1 MSPLTL
7 FMTGEGPS
15 DIGTR
20 NHNGDFVPGVM
31 AHVAIAV
38 AKMYG
43 KNLTFDCRFTSEN
56 ELTKV
61 ERAEPS
67 FKRQP
72 VVEGRGQRTKKFSG
86 LWLRARAYA
95 KEVCEKADPK
105 PDCRMAIIFTD
116 ADGTHTASHQICQQ
130 KYEAILNGFEAGGC
144 QYGVPMVPRPK
155 SEAWLLAYF
164 QRNKGKSSSAYQN
177 CARFENLAGNDKSQ
191 PKNSAKHILDELLHG
206 DYPGADEIGEID
218 WGRVDMPSFQRFKNR
233 VEEVLSGQGVRRSMP
248 QNAPPNVRHASI
260 TVPSSSQYE

>member
-20 NHNGDFVPGVM
+20 NRNGDFVPGAM
-31 AHVAIAV
+31 AHVVIAV

-86 LWLRARAYA
+86 LWLRAR
-95 KEVCEKADPK
+95 V
-105 PDCRMAIIFTD
+105 
-116 ADGTHTASHQICQQ
+116 G
-130 KYEAILNGFEAGGC
+130 
-144 QYGVPMVPRPK
+144 
-155 SEAWLLAYF
+155 
-164 QRNKGKSSSAYQN
+164 
-177 CARFENLAGNDKSQ
+177 NL
-191 PKNSAKHILDELLHG
+191 
-206 DYPGADEIGEID
+206 
-218 WGRVDMPSFQRFKNR
+218 
-233 VEEVLSGQGVRRSMP
+233 
-248 QNAPPNVRHASI
+248 
-260 TVPSSSQYE
+260 